1 VKNKD
6 VIKSANVAKGVKSI
20 AKQRTGKSLDRF
32 LVNVKPG
39 DPQLGPSREK
49 RQKRE
54 N

>member
-1 VKNKD
+1 MSDFQN
-6 VIKSANVAKGVKSI
+6 ILRRRQ
-20 AKQRTGKSLDRF
+20 KQSSLDRF

-39 DPQLGPSREK
+39 DPQSGPSREK